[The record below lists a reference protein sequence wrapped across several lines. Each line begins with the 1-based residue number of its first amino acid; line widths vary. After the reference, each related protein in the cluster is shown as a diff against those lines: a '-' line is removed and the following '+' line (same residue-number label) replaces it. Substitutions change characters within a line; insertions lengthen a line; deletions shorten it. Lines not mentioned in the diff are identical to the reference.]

1 MYINKTLAK
10 IIAVAFAIIIGFFA
24 YFFYGIIRYSHSADW
39 HIYKQYM
46 WVFKDSAKSDIN
58 TRFCYSLIK
67 KGDIYNDFYYK
78 DTYKIIV
85 WEFKDLSN
93 VELKKATINQNVNL
107 DDVKFERGE
116 ILNMGS
122 DLEIPI
128 NFGSVFNNAMN
139 VNLDENSKIERT
151 FEGTNY
157 KGFYGSINQMSLSNE
172 KDEHEILL
180 NYTRG
185 LTPTVFLFY
194 KGHQS
199 FYIIM
204 INSKKPFDESIINIL
219 NLK

>member
-1 MYINKTLAK
+1 
-10 IIAVAFAIIIGFFA
+10 
-24 YFFYGIIRYSHSADW
+24 
-39 HIYKQYM
+39 M

-58 TRFCYSLIK
+58 TNFCYTYIK
-67 KGDIYNDFYYK
+67 KRDVYNCFHYK
-78 DTYKIIV
+78 DTYRIIV

-107 DDVKFERGE
+107 DDVTFESGE
-116 ILNMGS
+116 VLNKKSG
-122 DLEIPI
+122 LEATIKYG
-128 NFGSVFNNAMN
+128 FAFNHAMT
-139 VNLDENSKIERT
+139 VNLDKFSKIERT

-172 KDEHEILL
+172 KGEHEILL
-180 NYTRG
+180 DYTKG

-204 INSKKPFDESIINIL
+204 INSKKPFDESIIKIL